1 MRVVSLGERAD
12 SSGVGTAMRI
22 SRGLRMAES
31 TDAAVEEKKVSSAA
45 SVDTDGFG
53 GSAASEEVVL
63 DVKDLQTHFTTR
75 WGVVKAVDGVSYHVK
90 RGETLGIV
98 GESGSGKSVTALS
111 LMRLVPSPP
120 GKIVGGEVVLGGRN
134 LLELSES
141 QMTLVRGGEISIIL
155 QDPMQALNPV
165 FSIENQVGEAIKIH
179 QKLKGQA
186 LWDKVVNSLRKVRI
200 PAPETRAKDYPHQLS
215 GGMRQRVVGAIGIS
229 SAPAV
234 IIADEPTTSLDVTIQ
249 AAYLRLLR
257 QIQQEEGVGIIFI
270 THDFGIVAKMCDRV
284 AVMYAGRIVEV
295 SDVRTIFNEPL
306 HEYTKAL
313 IGSVP
318 KLEEK
323 TGRLPQIEGQPPL
336 LYNLPHGDAFAPRST
351 LTFTAEDA
359 ARRPPL
365 IEVKPEHWVQLSK
378 SSVADYD
385 KFAHMMPAEEAE

>member
-1 MRVVSLGERAD
+1 
-12 SSGVGTAMRI
+12 
-22 SRGLRMAES
+22 MAES
-31 TDAAVEEKKVSSAA
+31 TDTAVEETEVTISDAVT
-45 SVDTDGFG
+45 VDTDGFG
-53 GSAASEEVVL
+53 DSALTDEIVLEVT
-63 DVKDLQTHFTTR
+63 DLQTHFTTR
-75 WGVVKAVDGVSYHVK
+75 WGTVKAVDGVNYHVR

-120 GKIVGGEVVLGGRN
+120 GHIVGGTVVLNGRN
-134 LLELSES
+134 LLELTESE
-141 QMTLVRGGEISIIL
+141 MTAVRGGEISIIL

-165 FSIENQVGEAIKIH
+165 FNIQNQVGEAIRIH
-179 QKLKGQA
+179 QKLKGAA
-186 LWDKVVNSLRKVRI
+186 LWDKIVDSLRKVRI
-200 PAPETRAKDYPHQLS
+200 PAPEVRAKDFPHQLS

-229 SAPAV
+229 SAPSV

-257 QIQQEEGVGIIFI
+257 QIQQEEGVAIVFI

-284 AVMYAGRIVEV
+284 AVMYAGRIVEL
-295 SDVRTIFNEPL
+295 SDVRTIFNEPK

-336 LYNLPHGDAFAPRST
+336 LYNLPPGDAFAPRST
-351 LTFTAEDA
+351 LEFTPEDA
-359 ARRPPL
+359 ERRPPL
-365 IEVKPEHWVQLSK
+365 VEVEPDHWVQLSR
-378 SSVADYD
+378 SSVAEYD
-385 KFAHMMPAEEAE
+385 KYAHLMPAE

>member
-1 MRVVSLGERAD
+1 
-12 SSGVGTAMRI
+12 
-22 SRGLRMAES
+22 MAES
-31 TDAAVEEKKVSSAA
+31 TEAAVEEKEVSTVA
-45 SVDTDGFG
+45 VDTDGFG
-53 GSAASEEVVL
+53 ASAAQDEVVL
-63 DVKDLQTHFTTR
+63 NVKDLQTHFTTR
-75 WGVVKAVDGVSYHVK
+75 WGTVKAVDGVSYHVR

-120 GKIVGGEVVLGGRN
+120 GNIVGGEVELGGRN

-141 QMTLVRGGEISIIL
+141 DMTEVRGGEISMIL

-179 QKLKGQA
+179 QDLKGDA
-186 LWDKVVNSLRKVRI
+186 LWDKVVDSLRKVRI
-200 PAPETRAKDYPHQLS
+200 PAPESRAKDFPHQLS

-234 IIADEPTTSLDVTIQ
+234 IIADEPTTALDVTIQ

-295 SDVRTIFNEPL
+295 ADVRTIFNEPL

-323 TGRLPQIEGQPPL
+323 SGRLPQIEGQPPL
-336 LYNLPHGDAFAPRST
+336 LYNLPQGDAFAPRSP
-351 LTFTAEDA
+351 LEFEPEDA
-359 ARRPPL
+359 ERRPPL
-365 IEVKPEHWVQLSK
+365 VEVEPEHWVQLSK

-385 KFAHMMPAEEAE
+385 KYSHLMPDDEGEG